1 MTVNVQKQSTELNE
15 EDQIG
20 AFTNKAQSNTN
31 SNKQEK
37 THNKEISLSAQNLNQ
52 ESTVGVTESA

>member
-1 MTVNVQKQSTELNE
+1 MTVNVQKQSTELNK

-37 THNKEISLSAQNLNQ
+37 LITMRYPCLPKI
-52 ESTVGVTESA
+52 